1 MTVDYYRNHRRD
13 RTCRAFAPGNYKTL
27 LMGDDPSSVDLYSD
41 VDVLRF
47 RKNLSFT
54 VRWWTTPG
62 SDSLGRSR
70 KQLRGLSAEK
80 PSESRS
86 NGLRIIYSVT
96 INMVPNPLINVRTN
110 ISAWSA
116 RRHGNMR

>member
-1 MTVDYYRNHRRD
+1 
-13 RTCRAFAPGNYKTL
+13 
-27 LMGDDPSSVDLYSD
+27 MGDDPSSVDLYSD
-41 VDVLRF
+41 VDDITI

-62 SDSLGRSR
+62 SRFAGRSR

-80 PSESRS
+80 PSEEPQH
-86 NGLRIIYSVT
+86 GLRIIYSVT
-96 INMVPNPLINVRTN
+96 INMVPNHLDKVRTN

-116 RRHGNMR
+116 RRHGNMALMSADSGNYADRIFL

>member
-1 MTVDYYRNHRRD
+1 
-13 RTCRAFAPGNYKTL
+13 
-27 LMGDDPSSVDLYSD
+27 MGDDPGSVDLYSD
-41 VDVLRF
+41 VDDIRF

-62 SDSLGRSR
+62 SRLLGRSR
-70 KQLRGLSAEK
+70 EQLRGLSAEK
-80 PSESRS
+80 PSAKRS

-96 INMVPNPLINVRTN
+96 INMVPNHLINVRTN

-116 RRHGNMR
+116 RRHGNMAL